1 TYSYASAGGTPL
13 VDGVTPARTI
23 GFLFRGSLLVGY
35 QFVSSF
41 RDDHTDFDES
51 RVKDIRK
58 GETTEAQVQAMLGR
72 PAGFVRYPIVKEETH
87 RSLVYMYTQVKGS
100 AFNLKVHIERLVV
113 DLAPNGV
120 VADVQFDGV
129 KESVFALL
137 RATLCGS
144 GSQLGCPSSTFHH
157 RAPQSH
163 VNAAHGSRSSDD
175 RDLRQAR
182 ALPPACHERV
192 LS

>member
-1 TYSYASAGGTPL
+1 MPCAMRINSSSTSLMPRSVSSQRKGSTLVNTVTLKTLTYSYASAGGTPL

-144 GSQLGCPSSTFHH
+144 G
-157 RAPQSH
+157 
-163 VNAAHGSRSSDD
+163 
-175 RDLRQAR
+175 
-182 ALPPACHERV
+182 
-192 LS
+192 